1 MSAGVS
7 LTEHEAML
15 AVESEL
21 LGSFSVPTDST
32 FTFADGILGFPEA
45 RRFVLIPAERD
56 GFFWLQST
64 EFGALAFLVAD
75 PFPIVPEFSVELTD
89 AEVKMLEPTDGA
101 ELAVLA
107 IVTLPRDHDH
117 APSLNLQGPLVLN
130 MKQGLG
136 RQLVLQDSR
145 WGVRWTV
152 DLGDRDIEV

>member
-117 APSLNLQGPLVLN
+117 APLDRGSRRPRHRGLTPVGP
-130 MKQGLG
+130 G
-136 RQLVLQDSR
+136 RRGYFSAR
-145 WGVRWTV
+145 AAFFR
-152 DLGDRDIEV
+152 

>member
-1 MSAGVS
+1 
-7 LTEHEAML
+7 
-15 AVESEL
+15 
-21 LGSFSVPTDST
+21 
-32 FTFADGILGFPEA
+32 
-45 RRFVLIPAERD
+45 
-56 GFFWLQST
+56 
-64 EFGALAFLVAD
+64 
-75 PFPIVPEFSVELTD
+75 
-89 AEVKMLEPTDGA
+89 MLEPTDGA